1 MMSSKTNLLQ
11 RTQAAIRAYNTNR
24 VRLVHEAEASGGAE
38 AVAALEDEFNALCNA
53 GFSLQ
58 RATLKRNHRQYASLL
73 AESAEAVIQTRRLID
88 EAATFLAVLD
98 GMAAAVTLLGRTLL
112 LLGK

>member
-1 MMSSKTNLLQ
+1 MMSPKANLLQ

-24 VRLVHEAEASGGAE
+24 ARLIREAEASGGAE

-53 GFSLQ
+53 VFALQ
-58 RATLKRNHRQYASLL
+58 RATLRRNHRHYASLL
-73 AESAEAVIQTRRLID
+73 AAAAEAVVQTRRLID

-112 LLGK
+112 LLNK

>member
-1 MMSSKTNLLQ
+1 MTSPKTNLMQ

-24 VRLVHEAEASGGAE
+24 VRLVHEAEASGGVE

-53 GFSLQ
+53 VFALQ
-58 RATLKRNHRQYASLL
+58 RATLQRNHRQYASLL